1 MNMEAVATLSPKP
14 QPPPARA
21 VDAAWEPLW
30 LGRHPRRLYGAL
42 HRAAASQLGMLVV
55 APLLHEQ
62 QRTRRLVTELATS
75 LAAKGFPCLRFDFFG
90 GGDSEGDG
98 DQLDFAS
105 MRLDLQQAAETLRAR
120 TGVARVGVLAMR
132 GAALPVWSWLNGSAS
147 GGEGEGAQVDLLVM
161 WEPLL
166 DGPAWL
172 AQLEQQDAAERCSAS
187 RYPLARG
194 ACAVDVDRQLMGFPV
209 SRKLRRDIA
218 EASLP
223 PPDHAG
229 WPCWGVLRADA
240 RALPVNVD
248 RVFEIPP
255 DTAFI
260 GGAASMDTTMFM
272 SPGLQRVVSD
282 LATALSGEG

>member
-1 MNMEAVATLSPKP
+1 MNMEAVAALRPNP
-14 QPPPARA
+14 QPPSAPG
-21 VDAAWEPLW
+21 AAWEPFW

-42 HRAAASQLGMLVV
+42 HRAAASSLGLLVV

-75 LAAKGFPCLRFDFFG
+75 LAAEGFPCLRFDFFG
-90 GGDSEGDG
+90 SGDSEGGG

-105 MRLDLQQAAETLRAR
+105 MRADLQQTVGELRAR

-132 GAALPVWSWLNGSAS
+132 GAALPVWSWLSAGANGGA
-147 GGEGEGAQVDLLVM
+147 GEGAQVDLLVL

-172 AQLEQQDAAERCSAS
+172 AQLEQQDAAERCSAN

-194 ACAVDVDRQLMGFPV
+194 ACAVDVDRQLMGFPA
-209 SRKLRRDIA
+209 SRRLRRDIA

-223 PPDHAG
+223 APDHVG

-260 GGAASMDTTMFM
+260 GGSASMDTTMFM

-282 LATALSGEG
+282 LATALRGEE